1 MKKPISLIVVI
12 FMSLIAVL
20 HLLRL
25 VFQVDVMVGGEIIPQ
40 WASIFGSLVPAGLA
54 VMLKRESDG

>member
-25 VFQVDVMVGGEIIPQ
+25 AFGVEVIVGGAIIPQ
-40 WASIFGSLVPAGLA
+40 WASILGCIVPGGLA
-54 VMLKRESDG
+54 LMLKRESDE